1 MTAIRNDWAKLNKHG
16 EISRADVAQTL
27 VQKLEDKT
35 AHNATFEINRKGMIQ
50 KALNKISL

>member
-27 VQKLEDKT
+27 VQKLEDKNSST
-35 AHNATFEINRKGMIQ
+35 MQLRNQSKGMIQ